1 MLFEI
6 SKCDLAGRIGTLE
19 TNHGRVKTPA
29 FVPVI
34 HPVKQSIP
42 ASKLKQMGFDL
53 VITNAYITMKNYGDI
68 AVQRGIHD
76 IIGYDG
82 AVMTDSG
89 GYQVLEYGKVDVTPE
104 AMASFETGIGSDIA
118 IPLDKP
124 TGFGMLEKKAKEYV
138 NHTLTV
144 CKQTLNNAQRQGQIW
159 AGPIQGGE
167 HEKLVKYSAKSLVKM
182 GYEFLALGSP
192 VEFMEAYEYVR
203 LAEMIVAARRSISD
217 SSPMHLF
224 GAGHPLTIAL
234 AVSLGCDTFDSAS
247 YMLYAKQDRYIT
259 EDRTRKIGDIEYFS
273 CPCEICSKTTPAE
286 IVSMEKQE
294 RVEKIALHNL
304 YSIKSEVDRTKE
316 AIADG
321 RLWEHLMKKMHSHPK
336 LYEARYTVAASQDI
350 IAPSTPQFK
359 KGAVFLYEPIDQY
372 RPEVLSYHDTVRKF
386 KTRKKILC
394 ISRDS
399 TRKPA
404 YLAPEQIELE
414 KYFEDHEKIQFCRY
428 SKHLGLLPLEI
439 SDLYPAAHYVE
450 ARTRDAVLAYPEFAK
465 TWEKFF
471 SNNSF
476 DTVYYTFDEFLL
488 YYVRRLPKGVQRR
501 KLLLD

>member
-6 SKCDLAGRIGTLE
+6 SKCDLAARIGTLE
-19 TNHGRVKTPA
+19 TNHGKVQTPA

-42 ASKLKQMGFDL
+42 ASKLKKMGFDM
-53 VITNAYITMKNYGDI
+53 VITNAYITMKNYGQE
-68 AVQRGIHD
+68 AVKRGIHD
-76 IIGYDG
+76 IIKYDG
-82 AVMTDSG
+82 SVMTDSG

-104 AMASFETGIGSDIA
+104 AMATFESGIGSDIA

-124 TGFGMLEKKAKEYV
+124 TGFGMPERKAKSYV
-138 NHTLTV
+138 DHTLKI
-144 CKQTLNNAQRQGQIW
+144 CRQTLGAAQRKGQIW

-167 HEKLVKYSAKSLVKM
+167 HEKLVKNSAKSLVKM

-192 VEFMEAYEYVR
+192 VEFMESYEYAR
-203 LAEMIVAARRSISD
+203 LAEMIISAKRSIPD
-217 SSPMHLF
+217 SSPLHLF

-234 AVSLGCDTFDSAS
+234 AVALGCDTFDSAS

-259 EDRTRKIGDIEYFS
+259 EDRTRKIADMEYFS
-273 CPCEICSKTTPAE
+273 CPCEVCSKSTPAE
-286 IVSMEKQE
+286 ITSMEKSD
-294 RVEKIALHNL
+294 RVGEIALHNL
-304 YSIKSEVDRTKE
+304 YSIKAEVDRTKE

-321 RLWEHLMKKMHSHPK
+321 RLWEHLMKKMRSHPK
-336 LYEARYTVAASQDI
+336 LYEARNIVATAQDI

-372 RPEVLSYHDTVRKF
+372 RPEILAYHDTVRRF
-386 KTRKKILC
+386 KTRRKILC
-394 ISRDS
+394 ISSDS

-404 YLAPEQIELE
+404 YLAPEQAELE
-414 KYFEDHEKIQFCRY
+414 KLFDDPNKVQFCRY
-428 SKHLGLLPLEI
+428 SRYLGLIPLEI
-439 SDLYPAAHYVE
+439 SDLYPAAHYMETRVE
-450 ARTRDAVLAYPEFAK
+450 DSASVYPEFTK

-476 DTVYYTFDEFLL
+476 ETVYYSDDEFLS
-488 YYVRRLPKGVQRR
+488 YYMRRLPKGVRKRR
-501 KLLLD
+501 L